1 VECKLFK
8 SKWWLKEE
16 WPLGHMVIKSGNNVE
31 EIECYG
37 YQKGKFKGFVGFIE
51 VLGEVSQR

>member
-1 VECKLFK
+1 
-8 SKWWLKEE
+8 
-16 WPLGHMVIKSGNNVE
+16 MVIKSGNNVE